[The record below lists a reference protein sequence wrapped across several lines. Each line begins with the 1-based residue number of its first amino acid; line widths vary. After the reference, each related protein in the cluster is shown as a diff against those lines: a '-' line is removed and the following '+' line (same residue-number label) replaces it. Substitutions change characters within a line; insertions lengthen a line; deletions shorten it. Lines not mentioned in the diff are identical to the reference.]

1 MARLS
6 GTRKGQVRKTSRR
19 AYTPKR
25 RTTTR
30 RRRTTKKGMLS
41 ELFNPKM
48 SSAGAKTVL
57 SGAVGGVGAGLLDK
71 ILESNVADDKT
82 RSALVIGAG
91 FLTATMLKMPNV
103 GAGMSGVGTYNLAK
117 SSGYLADHYNWADE
131 QLESLPIMMKDNGDY
146 LQNNGG
152 YLQDNGYLMDNSM
165 GMQNEQSEYSYGVG
179 YFPGF
184 GQA

>member
-19 AYTPKR
+19 AYMPKR
-25 RTTTR
+25 KTTTTR

-48 SSAGAKTVL
+48 AEAGAKVVL
-57 SGAVGGVGAGLLDK
+57 AGAVGGVGAGLLDK
-71 ILESNVADDKT
+71 VLSSNITDEKQRAGV
-82 RSALVIGAG
+82 LIGAG

-103 GAGMSGVGTYNLAK
+103 GAGMSGVGTFNLAK
-117 SSGYLADHYNWADE
+117 SSGYLADHYNWADD
-131 QLESLPIMMKDNGDY
+131 QLEKLPIMMKDNGGY
-146 LQNNGG
+146 LQNNGDYLQENG
-152 YLQDNGYLMDNSM
+152 YLQDSM
-165 GMQNEQSEYSYGVG
+165 GMMNPQSEYSYGVG
-179 YFPGF
+179 YFPEF

>member
-82 RSALVIGAG
+82 
-91 FLTATMLKMPNV
+91 
-103 GAGMSGVGTYNLAK
+103 
-117 SSGYLADHYNWADE
+117 
-131 QLESLPIMMKDNGDY
+131 